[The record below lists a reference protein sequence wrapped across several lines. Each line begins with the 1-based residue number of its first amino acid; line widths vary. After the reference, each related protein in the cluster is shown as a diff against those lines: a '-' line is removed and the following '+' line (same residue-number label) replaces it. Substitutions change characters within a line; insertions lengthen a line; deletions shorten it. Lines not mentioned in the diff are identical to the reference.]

1 MNYRKR
7 ARRQHGFLDIQLNAV
22 LVISAILGGAALL
35 AGIAYI
41 NTAKTE
47 ALHTGHRQMVD
58 DLRKSYRNAEN
69 FSGLSTDRTV
79 TLKAVP
85 RAWIRGNAIENNVG
99 GAVTVTSATVVNSN
113 DSFQIEH
120 AGLNENEC
128 NGFVNSI
135 FPETISI
142 TVSGSAVK
150 RQGDVNLDVGAL
162 ATACNNASNTVSGV
176 YSKF

>member
-1 MNYRKR
+1 MAMWRSPGFSSTSRLKSFILTNEERSMNYRKR

-120 AGLNENEC
+120 AGLNERSEEHTSELQSRGHIVC
-128 NGFVNSI
+128 
-135 FPETISI
+135 
-142 TVSGSAVK
+142 
-150 RQGDVNLDVGAL
+150 
-162 ATACNNASNTVSGV
+162 
-176 YSKF
+176 

>member
-1 MNYRKR
+1 MKQRFGNQR
-7 ARRQHGFLDIQLNAV
+7 GFLDIQLNAV

-47 ALHTGHRQMVD
+47 ALHTGHRQIVD

-85 RAWIRGNAIENNVG
+85 RAWIRGNAIENNLG
-99 GAVTVTSATVVNSN
+99 GAVTVSPATVTNSN
-113 DSFQIEH
+113 DSFEVEH
-120 AGLNENEC
+120 AGLNESEC
-128 NGFVNSI
+128 NGFVNAI
-135 FPETISI
+135 WPESISI
-142 TVSGSAVK
+142 SVSGSVVK

-162 ATACNNASNTVSGV
+162 ATACNNASNTVAGV

>member
-1 MNYRKR
+1 MAMWRSPGFSSTSRLKSFILTNEERSMNYRKR

-85 RAWIRGNAIENNVG
+85 RAWIRGNAIEKWRSLKG
-99 GAVTVTSATVVNSN
+99 
-113 DSFQIEH
+113 
-120 AGLNENEC
+120 
-128 NGFVNSI
+128 
-135 FPETISI
+135 
-142 TVSGSAVK
+142 
-150 RQGDVNLDVGAL
+150 
-162 ATACNNASNTVSGV
+162 
-176 YSKF
+176 YSKNII